1 MSTYK
6 PRLTG
11 NEAKDPEAAM
21 KRDIAAK
28 IAVALNPSKVARA
41 EFAAWYTETIG
52 VVPEWTQPPVNW
64 MFNAWVAAQGER
76 EWLTQEEKDTREGYR
91 QRMLAVMAKRRQ
103 SKEDKKLEPEDRKA
117 AAAERKRV
125 SNKETSAP

>member
-1 MSTYK
+1 MSTNK
-6 PRLTG
+6 TRLTK
-11 NEAKDPEAAM
+11 NEAIDPEAAM

-28 IAVALNPSKVARA
+28 IAVALNPAKVARA
-41 EFAAWYTETIG
+41 EFTTWYTETIG
-52 VVPEWTQPPVNW
+52 VAPEWTQPPVNW
-64 MFNAWVAAQGER
+64 MFNAWIAAQGER

-91 QRMLAVMAKRRQ
+91 QRMLAVMAKRKQ
-103 SKEDKKLEPEDRKA
+103 SKEDKKLQPEDKEA